1 MQGSLGVDILAEM
14 RNEDMLMEV
23 GVSAVD
29 PHAPRLLHEVD
40 SLRVMDMA
48 ATYSRKLIVSLSPSA
63 STAKTS
69 LVRSCCC
76 PARKVMN
83 STVG

>member
-1 MQGSLGVDILAEM
+1 
-14 RNEDMLMEV
+14 MEA
-23 GVSAVD
+23 GVSEVD
-29 PHAPRLLHEVD
+29 PHAPWLLNEVD
-40 SLRVMDMA
+40 SLRVMEMT
-48 ATYSRKLIVSLSPSA
+48 ATYSRKLIADLSSSA

-76 PARKVMN
+76 PARQVMN